1 MSVMHESAV
10 PHTDPGR
17 PEAPPLYARA
27 QVPVPPPQPIQ
38 MRDPR
43 AKSSSLAA
51 VLSLVPG
58 LGQVYVGYYQ
68 RGFIHAVVVAGIIT
82 LLAGETLGQLEPMF
96 ALFMVFFWLYNVIDA
111 SRRATLYNLYLAG
124 NPTVGLPEDFM
135 MPRSGGSIFGGA
147 CLIAIGGIL
156 LLHTRFGM
164 PLDWTE
170 QWWPVAPMIFGVYLL
185 AQAIRERRPTSG
197 AGRRGSRDA
206 A

>member
-27 QVPVPPPQPIQ
+27 QAPAPPPQPIQ

-43 AKSSSLAA
+43 AKSPAA
-51 VLSLVPG
+51 AALLSLVPG

-68 RGFIHAVVVAGIIT
+68 RGFIHAVVAAGIIT
-82 LLAGETLGQLEPMF
+82 LLAGDVLGKLEPMF
-96 ALFMVFFWLYNVIDA
+96 ALFLVFFWLYNVIDA
-111 SRRATLYNLYLAG
+111 GRRAALYNQYLAG
-124 NPTVGLPEDFM
+124 NPAVGLPEDFR
-135 MPRSGGSIFGGA
+135 MPSAGGSIFGGA
-147 CLIAIGGIL
+147 CLIAIGFIL

-185 AQAIRERRPTSG
+185 AQAIRERRSTLG
-197 AGRRGSRDA
+197 AGRPGSPNSD
-206 A
+206 